1 MIYLL
6 WAAITFL
13 TFIIQGSVSLFDVT
27 PNLTVVLACYA
38 GIRKKEFKGMFFGS
52 LIGIV
57 EDSLS
62 GTFLGPNLL
71 SKGLVGYLSSFVY
84 SRFFIWTPLLG
95 IISIFVLTSIDST
108 VVFISRSF
116 FDKIPVSTGSAAFII
131 AIQSLLNAPLG
142 IFLKPKDASN
152 PSQSQYCSARILPYK
167 IKQD

>member
-38 GIRKKEFKGMFFGS
+38 GIRKREVKGMFFGS

-62 GTFLGPNLL
+62 GAFLGPNLL
-71 SKGLVGYLSSFVY
+71 SKGLVGYLSSFIY

-95 IISIFVLTSIDST
+95 VISISVLTLMDSFI
-108 VVFISRSF
+108 VFMSRSIF
-116 FDKIPVSTGSAAFII
+116 NKMPVSIGAAAFII
-131 AIQSLLNAPLG
+131 AIQALSNAPLG

-152 PSQSQYCSARILPYK
+152 PSQSPFTKAKEGL
-167 IKQD
+167 